1 MTSDDLPSFEALPNP
16 RGGAVREAEAAL
28 AEARR
33 ASGAQMAVVGPLLR
47 AAQALRQAGWLAPQR
62 FTDALVLVAPYANG
76 DFLPQF
82 QAALTDFH
90 AALTRRNLREL
101 ACSPTLFAH
110 YCALNA
116 QVARH
121 TSPTQGYAIGF
132 EDLALAGR
140 PVAPATLRAT
150 PASVVAVLR
159 ARYEQALLPVLK
171 GQEAAGAALDELD
184 ACVAELAGTDAYDV
198 WRLAGACAHALRE
211 NGRAQAGDP
220 EAKRFYARCNL
231 LLAEQGHGVQVA
243 PRSFVRA
250 ALALLWRDYAL
261 FGAAAEDADAVAL
274 LGDYGLTVGW
284 HVAGTQASEAAW
296 EREAAQAEAQA
307 GSESVVREL
316 GAVSVNVAAYE
327 DFLQTADA
335 SMAALA
341 VSADAAFG
349 AETLDPR
356 WGQAGSG
363 LSQSSS
369 SQSGSSQSGSRPE
382 QSAAGDPAAAE
393 HAAQAAYR
401 VGAAAQALGLG
412 HVALLADALGL
423 AWRRQAHAARAGSPQ
438 LAPARRPVEQA
449 AEALRAM
456 LLRVAA
462 GVAPPDSAVPL
473 ALLTQAIER
482 TAPQTG
488 TASAPSASSVS

>member
-1 MTSDDLPSFEALPNP
+1 MTSDDLPTFEALPNP

-33 ASGAQMAVVGPLLR
+33 ASGVQMGVVGPLLR

-121 TSPTQGYAIGF
+121 TQGYAIGF
-132 EDLALAGR
+132 EDIALAGR

-184 ACVAELAGTDAYDV
+184 ACVAELAGTDPYDV
-198 WRLAGACAHALRE
+198 WRLAGACARALRE

-307 GSESVVREL
+307 GSEPVVREL
-316 GAVSVNVAAYE
+316 GAVSVNVLAYE

-356 WGQAGSG
+356 SGSG
-363 LSQSSS
+363 
-369 SQSGSSQSGSRPE
+369 SGSGSGPGGAGLTASGPSRPD
-382 QSAAGDPAAAE
+382 QGAADDPAAAE

-423 AWRRQAHAARAGSPQ
+423 AWRRHAYAARVGSPQ
-438 LAPARRPVEQA
+438 SAPARRPVEQA

-482 TAPQTG
+482 AAPHAG
-488 TASAPSASSVS
+488 TASALPASSVS

>member
-1 MTSDDLPSFEALPNP
+1 MTPADPSSFEALPNP

-33 ASGAQMAVVGPLLR
+33 ASGAQLAVVGPLLR
-47 AAQALRQAGWLAPQR
+47 AAQALRQAGWLASQR
-62 FTDALVLVAPYANG
+62 FTDALVLVAPYATG

-110 YCALNA
+110 YGALNA

-121 TSPTQGYAIGF
+121 TQGYAIGF

-140 PVAPATLRAT
+140 AVAPASLRAT
-150 PASVVAVLR
+150 PAHSLAVLR
-159 ARYEQALLPVLK
+159 ARFEQALLPVLK
-171 GQEAAGAALDELD
+171 GQDAGAALDELD
-184 ACVAELAGTDAYDV
+184 TCVAELAGDDPYDA
-198 WRLAGACAHALRE
+198 WRLAGACARALRE

-231 LLAEQGHGVQVA
+231 LLAEQEHGVQVA

-261 FGAAAEDADAVAL
+261 YGAAAEDADAVEL
-274 LGDYGLTVGW
+274 LGDYGLTVDW

-296 EREAAQAEAQA
+296 EQEAAHAEKQAA
-307 GSESVVREL
+307 GESVVREL
-316 GAVSVNVAAYE
+316 GAVSVNVYAYE

-349 AETLDPR
+349 AGTPDPR
-356 WGQAGSG
+356 GAQAMPGASNPSPSPG
-363 LSQSSS
+363 E
-369 SQSGSSQSGSRPE
+369 GP
-382 QSAAGDPAAAE
+382 AVDPTAAE
-393 HAAQAAYR
+393 YAAQAAYR

-423 AWRRQAHAARAGSPQ
+423 AWRRHAYAARAGSPQ
-438 LAPARRPVEQA
+438 AAPARRPIEQA

-482 TAPQTG
+482 AAPQAGATP
-488 TASAPSASSVS
+488 APSASSASSVS